1 MYIDTHYIHNTFND
15 VMHKIHTLKKN
26 VVGLQNQCVYF

>member
-1 MYIDTHYIHNTFND
+1 MYIDTHSTD